1 MVAAN
6 TASRTSSPAVI
17 IAGAQEG
24 VRQASPERRHEFE
37 SILLYVIPRFRSI
50 ATRLLG
56 NREDAEDAVQDAM
69 LSAFKHIA
77 DFDGR
82 AKISTWLTAI
92 VINAIR
98 MQIRRRPRL
107 RAVSLDH
114 PLKEGQSPIS
124 ETLVDR
130 APTAEKRLEQFELF
144 EIAIRLT
151 RGLPPSQRHALQ
163 CHRQNDFSVRK
174 AASKLGVPEGTVKAQ
189 LARGR
194 ARLAQQFH
202 DLLSRPRTKHSGV
215 RRETRMRVP
224 AYRPN
229 RERSPQLAA
238 GAFREQAAEAR
249 AGA

>member
-17 IAGAQEG
+17 IAGAQES
-24 VRQASPERRHEFE
+24 VRQATPERRHEFE
-37 SILLYVIPRFRSI
+37 RILLIVIPRLRSI

-69 LSAFKHIA
+69 LAAFKHIA

-82 AKISTWLTAI
+82 AKMSTWLTGI
-92 VINAIR
+92 VINAVR
-98 MQIRRRPRL
+98 MQIRRRPRSH
-107 RAVSLDH
+107 VISLDH
-114 PLKEGQSPIS
+114 PLKEGRSSAS
-124 ETLVDR
+124 ETLVDP

-144 EIAIRLT
+144 EIAMRLT
-151 RGLPPSQRHALQ
+151 RSLPPSQSQALQ
-163 CHRQNDFSVRK
+163 CHRQNDFSIRK

-194 ARLAQQFH
+194 ARLAKRFH
-202 DLLSRPRTKHSGV
+202 DLLSRPRTKHSGL

-224 AYRPN
+224 VYRAN
-229 RERSPQLAA
+229 REQSPQLAA
-238 GAFREQAAEAR
+238 EAFREQAAEAR

>member
-1 MVAAN
+1 MLAAN
-6 TASRTSSPAVI
+6 SASLTSSSVAS
-17 IAGAQEG
+17 IAGAES
-24 VRQASPERRHEFE
+24 VRQATPERRHEFE
-37 SILLYVIPRFRSI
+37 SILLCVIPRLRNI

-82 AKISTWLTAI
+82 AKMSTWLTAI
-92 VINAIR
+92 VINAVR
-98 MQIRRRPRL
+98 MQIRRRPRSH
-107 RAVSLDH
+107 VISLDH
-114 PLKEGQSPIS
+114 PLKEGRSSAS
-124 ETLVDR
+124 ETLVDP

-151 RGLPPSQRHALQ
+151 RSLPPSQRHALQ

-174 AASKLGVPEGTVKAQ
+174 AASKMGVPEGTVKAQ

-238 GAFREQAAEAR
+238 AFREQAAEAR